1 MTRKH
6 PSLRVKLLRQL
17 RPWHRRI
24 GIFSTLLVIFMAVS
38 GVLINHSNQLSLD
51 TAPVKQSWLLD
62 YYGIKAPKDVHL
74 YQQSPQQLISASNQV
89 WLDDKLIL
97 EANAPVLA
105 VIRYNEMIV
114 AVDNSHLYL
123 LSQQGELLETQGS
136 ATGLPSH
143 IQALGLQDNLWLK
156 TQSGLFVADS
166 DLIEWSQAQPLAIIP
181 WVKALENSDSSEVT
195 LQIRASRLH
204 WERVLL
210 DMHSGRFFGSLGP
223 WLMDLVALALI
234 IMSLTGCY
242 IWLQQKPVKVKRR
255 KK

>member
-6 PSLRVKLLRQL
+6 PNLRVKLLRQL

-62 YYGIKAPKDVHL
+62 YYGIKAPTQVSL
-74 YQQSPQQLISASNQV
+74 YQVNPHTLVSANNQV
-89 WLDDKLIL
+89 WLNQQTIL
-97 EANAPVLA
+97 EANGKVLG
-105 VIRYNEMIV
+105 VVDYQGMIV
-114 AVDNSHLYL
+114 AVDSSHLYL
-123 LSQQGELLETQGS
+123 ISSDGELLETQSS
-136 ATGLPSH
+136 ATGLPVGIEAIAKSER
-143 IQALGLQDNLWLK
+143 LWLK
-156 TQSGLFVADS
+156 TTSGRFIADS
-166 DLIEWSQAQPLAIIP
+166 DLIDWSL
-181 WVKALENSDSSEVT
+181 DSSNKPIDWVSQLDNSQTQEVT
-195 LQIRASRLH
+195 EQIRASRLH

-210 DMHSGRFFGSLGP
+210 DMHSGRFFGALGP

-242 IWLQQKPVKVKRR
+242 IWLQHKPAKVKRG